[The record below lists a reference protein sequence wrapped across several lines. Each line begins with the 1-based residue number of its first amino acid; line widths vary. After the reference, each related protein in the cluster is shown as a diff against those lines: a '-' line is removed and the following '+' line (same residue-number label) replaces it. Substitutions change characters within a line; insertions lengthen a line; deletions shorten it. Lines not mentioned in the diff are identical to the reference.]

1 MRKNAS
7 FLMLVSILATLL
19 SINACKS
26 KELILPAKQYAVEDF
41 FKNPEKS
48 SYQLSPDGRYYAYL
62 APYMRRMNIFV
73 QEIGSDS
80 FIQLTQDTIRDISG
94 YFWANNNRI
103 LYLKDSGGD
112 ENFKLF
118 GVNIDGS
125 NSSGLTD
132 FDKVRTSVIDPLPEI
147 EDFIIIEM
155 NKRNPQ
161 VFDPYRLNI
170 NTGELTM
177 LAENPG
183 NIQTWITDHDGNLRM
198 AVAIVDG
205 VNASVLFRET
215 EKDPFKTVLTTS
227 FKETMSPHFFTFDN
241 QNIYASSNL
250 GRDKAAIVEFDPRE
264 GKEIRV
270 LYENPDYDVDGLY
283 YSRVK
288 KILTTARYTSWKR
301 ERYFFD
307 QELEKTFALL
317 KNELG
322 DLSFEISS
330 RNKAED
336 LLIIRSYSDKSLGA
350 YYLYDTKTQSINKI
364 MDVSPWLDE
373 NEMASQLPVQYTS
386 RDGLTINAYLTLP
399 KGYNMENAKNLP
411 VVINPHG
418 GPWARDEWGY
428 NPEVQFLANKG
439 FAVFQMNFRGS
450 TGYGRSFWEAS
461 FKQWGKAMQDDITDG
476 VNWLIEK
483 GIADKSKIA
492 IYGASYGGYATLAG
506 VTLTPDLYAAAVDYV
521 GVSNLF
527 TFMNTIPPYWVT
539 YLEMLHEM
547 VGNPSTD
554 SLMMREASPVFHVDK
569 IKTPLFVAQGA
580 NDPRV
585 NINES
590 NQMVE
595 ALKNRGVEVEY
606 MVKDN
611 EGHGFYNEENRYD
624 FYHAMEKFLTKHLKN
639 TDKQEL

>member
-1 MRKNAS
+1 MKKKFA
-7 FLMLVSILATLL
+7 FLITIPVFAALL

-80 FIQLTQDTIRDISG
+80 FVQLTQDTIRDISG
-94 YFWANNNRI
+94 YFWANDNRI

-125 NSSGLTD
+125 NPGGLTD

-147 EDFIIIEM
+147 EDYIIIEM

-183 NIQTWITDHDGNLRM
+183 NIQSWITDHDGKLRL

-288 KILTTARYTSWKR
+288 KILTTARFTSWKR
-301 ERYFFD
+301 ERHFFD
-307 QELEKTFALL
+307 KDLEKTFTRL

-350 YYLYDTKTQSINKI
+350 YYLYDTKTQAISKI
-364 MDVSPWLDE
+364 VDVSPWLDE

-386 RDGLTINAYLTLP
+386 RDGLTINGYLTLP
-399 KGYNMENAKNLP
+399 KGYTMENAKNLP
-411 VVINPHG
+411 VVVNPHG

-428 NPEVQFLANKG
+428 NPEVQFLANRG

-461 FKQWGKAMQDDITDG
+461 FKQWGRAMQDDITDG

-506 VTLTPDLYAAAVDYV
+506 VTLTPDMYAAAVDYV

-527 TFMNTIPPYWVT
+527 TFMNTIPPYWAT
-539 YLEMLHEM
+539 YLEMLYEM

-624 FYHAMEKFLTKHLKN
+624 FYHAMEKFLAEHLLS
-639 TDKQEL
+639 TDKKDL